1 MNPNQVLHEV
11 AQLAQQGQLDLAQKK
26 CRAFIEKFPANL
38 EGQKL
43 YGMILS
49 NLGNH
54 ADAAR
59 HLMTVVLFGPPDV
72 DVLFDLADALTAS
85 EQYAAACVY
94 YFKAIGLAPSSP
106 ELHFNLGFVTQ
117 RLDRHMAAVQSYEQA
132 LRLRPD
138 WIDAHNN
145 IGLSLIE
152 LDRPEE
158 AAAHF
163 RKVLSLEPNH
173 LYATN
178 NLGLALADLDRFDEA
193 IQSYK
198 RAVEMKPD
206 YFEAHNNMG
215 WSLMELRRYD
225 DALRQFQKSS
235 GINPAYHRAIYNESV
250 ALLSIGD
257 LPDGLRKYESRWNT
271 PRFPN
276 QKPVMD
282 CPQWVGDED
291 LSGKSIFVYAEQG
304 LGDTI
309 QFCRYL
315 PLLAAKTGQATV
327 EVPENLQN
335 LLATLDGKLALVT
348 PGGVPAGYDFH
359 IPMCSLPLAFK
370 TATGTIPAAVPYLAV
385 PSESAS
391 KFADVQ
397 RTPGA
402 LNIGICW
409 RSGSR
414 HRLMKKR
421 DMALGSLLKALKSA
435 APSTRVFS
443 LQKEATADELKS
455 LAAAGDIADLGGRFA
470 DFSDTAAAIAQMDLV
485 ISVDTSVAHLCG
497 ALGIPVWI
505 ALMYSPDWRW
515 LPANEQS
522 AWYPSARLFRQSAIG
537 DWANVV
543 AEIST
548 ALPAFTAKPG

>member
-11 AQLAQQGQLDLAQKK
+11 AQLAQQGQLELAQKK
-26 CRAFIEKFPANL
+26 CRAFVEKFPGNL
-38 EGQKL
+38 DGQRL

-49 NLGNH
+49 NLGNY
-54 ADAAR
+54 ADAAG
-59 HLMTVVLFGPPDV
+59 HLMTVVRFGPPNV
-72 DVLFDLADALTAS
+72 EALFDLADALTAS
-85 EQYAAACVY
+85 EQYAAAVEY
-94 YFKAIGLAPSSP
+94 YFKAIGLAPNSP

-193 IQSYK
+193 IQSYE

-215 WSLMELRRYD
+215 WSLVELRRYD

-235 GINPAYHRAIYNESV
+235 GINPTYHRAIYNESV

-257 LPDGLRKYESRWNT
+257 MPDGLRKYESRWNT

-276 QKPVMD
+276 QRPVMD
-282 CPQWVGDED
+282 CPQWSGDED

-315 PLLAAKTGQATV
+315 PLLAAKTALATV
-327 EVPENLQN
+327 EVPDNLKN
-335 LLATLDGKLALVT
+335 LLGTLAGKLALVT

-370 TATGTIPAAVPYLAV
+370 TATETIPAAVPYLAV
-385 PSESAS
+385 PPGSAS

-397 RTPGA
+397 RKPGT

-421 DMALGSLLKALKSA
+421 DMPLGTLLNALKTA

-443 LQKEATADELKS
+443 LQKDATADELKS
-455 LAAAGDIADLGGRFA
+455 LAAAGDIADLGSRFA

-485 ISVDTSVAHLCG
+485 VSVDTSVAHLCG

-515 LPANEQS
+515 LPASEQS